1 MMENAN
7 ILEVHELC
15 KHYSMGKKQVLK
27 AVDEVSFAIKEGE
40 TFGIVGES
48 GCGKTTC
55 GKTCIGMLKPTKGE
69 VLYKGKNVHKLSR
82 REYLEFTK
90 EVQMIFQDPYTS
102 LDPHL
107 RVYDIIAEG
116 PRIHHMV
123 SNKEEEKQLV
133 KELLEA
139 VNLAPEYMGRHVHE
153 FSGGQRQR
161 IGIARAL
168 SVNPKF
174 IFCDEP
180 ISALDVS
187 VQAQIIN
194 LMKKLQ
200 KERKLTLMF
209 IAHDLSM
216 VRYISDRIGVMYL
229 GNMIEIGEADSV
241 CFEPLHPY
249 SKMLLEAV
257 PEADPKKKM
266 KHISGEAESGIE
278 MTEKTEGCPFYGRC
292 KYRME
297 KCKLAKPE
305 LKEMKPGHFAACH
318 LCEEEKTWQN

>member
-1 MMENAN
+1 MKNN
-7 ILEVHELC
+7 ILEVKDLC
-15 KHYSMGKKQVLK
+15 KYYQMGRKQYLK
-27 AVDEVSFAIKEGE
+27 AVDMVSFDIKEGE

-55 GKTCIGMLKPTKGE
+55 GKTCIGMLKPTDGQ
-69 VLYKGKNVHKLSR
+69 VFYKGKNVHKLSR
-82 REYLEFTK
+82 KEYLEFTK

-116 PRIHHMV
+116 LRIHKLV
-123 SNKEEEKQLV
+123 SGKEEEQQKV
-133 KELLEA
+133 RELMEA
-139 VNLAPEYMGRHVHE
+139 VNLAPEYAGRHVHE

-168 SVNPKF
+168 SVNPQF

-194 LMKKLQ
+194 LLKDLQ
-200 KERKLTLMF
+200 KERNLTLMF

-216 VRYISDRIGVMYL
+216 VRYISDRIGVMYM
-229 GNMIEIGEADSV
+229 GSMVETGEADEV
-241 CFEPLHPY
+241 CFKPLHPY
-249 SKMLLEAV
+249 SQMLLAAV
-257 PEADPKKKM
+257 PEADPKKRM
-266 KHISGEAESGIE
+266 KKADENIVGEIQVS
-278 MTEKTEGCPFYGRC
+278 EKVEGCPFYARC
-292 KYRME
+292 KYRSE
-297 KCKLAKPE
+297 KCKTEKPD
-305 LKEMKPGHFAACH
+305 LKEIEKGHWVACH
-318 LCEEEKTWQN
+318 LFEEERKCQN